1 MQHQN
6 GWLQIEIWQVEKHQE
21 TKLILYVLLLQAAAG
36 GYDPLKCKIPCG
48 NTD

>member
-21 TKLILYVLLLQAAAG
+21 TKLILYVLL
-36 GYDPLKCKIPCG
+36 
-48 NTD
+48 